1 MYPKIPKITTANR
14 LISASTSKTVT
25 LPPPFGGTTCRPL
38 DGLSMVYVCAYV
50 DSVFAGVLKS
60 LTNVVS

>member
-38 DGLSMVYVCAYV
+38 DGLSIAYAHAYV
-50 DSVFAGVLKS
+50 NSIFTGVLEK
-60 LTNVVS
+60 V